1 MNFNQFE
8 IGVMA
13 PTSRRKAPKLKE
25 MIVEKSVHFKAF

>member
-13 PTSRRKAPKLKE
+13 PTKQEEGSKIERDDCG
-25 MIVEKSVHFKAF
+25 EKCAF